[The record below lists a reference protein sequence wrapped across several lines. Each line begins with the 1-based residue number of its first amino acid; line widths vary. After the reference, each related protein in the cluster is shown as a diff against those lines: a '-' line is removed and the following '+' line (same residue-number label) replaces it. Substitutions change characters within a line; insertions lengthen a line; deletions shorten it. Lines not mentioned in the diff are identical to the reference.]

1 MSMKEEWRSVSIRCG
16 GPFAEVQ
23 GGITGLITAIGELQ
37 MEELSVD
44 N

>member
-1 MSMKEEWRSVSIRCG
+1 MKEEWRSVSIRCG
-16 GPFAEVQ
+16 GPFAA
-23 GGITGLITAIGELQ
+23 GPFIGITDTTGELE